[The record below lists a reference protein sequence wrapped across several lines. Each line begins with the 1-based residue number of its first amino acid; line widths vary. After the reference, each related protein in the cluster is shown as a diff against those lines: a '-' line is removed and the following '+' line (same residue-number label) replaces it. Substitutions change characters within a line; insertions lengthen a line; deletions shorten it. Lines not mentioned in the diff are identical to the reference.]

1 MCDVLQRIH
10 NAVSIVITR
19 IDTPLVSW
27 MWMWSKLKDR
37 KIRPPIH
44 VIMNKLGHWWYSS
57 NYTCL
62 DSISNEVIHVPII
75 TLHVLLHSECRFAFF
90 NHALSHFFK
99 KFQRFCN
106 RSIPPRTVHL
116 LFSILLD
123 LFLCLWTAFAKL
135 PLWIWSQSISK
146 IQVPWMQGGTAKLR
160 KVAISCKSLITI
172 KTLVLD
178 NIN

>member
-1 MCDVLQRIH
+1 VKQEKTGSYKKNITYRMCDVLQRIH

-27 MWMWSKLKDR
+27 MWSELKDR

-62 DSISNEVIHVPII
+62 DSISNEVMHIPII

-90 NHALSHFFK
+90 KHALSHFFK

-106 RSIPPRTVHL
+106 RSIPPRKV
-116 LFSILLD
+116 SIMPCHVK
-123 LFLCLWTAFAKL
+123 FQIQKV
-135 PLWIWSQSISK
+135 SK
-146 IQVPWMQGGTAKLR
+146 ILQ
-160 KVAISCKSLITI
+160 
-172 KTLVLD
+172 
-178 NIN
+178 